1 MAGTTQTSQAPA
13 ATAQRLSPQAVLLSL
28 QTGLHAGLSGLGER
42 LAAAGR
48 FAASSPPV
56 AGLRTLAARYPH
68 FDNWW
73 RSIDHGLLG
82 LAFALLTIGVMLSF
96 ASTAAAADRY
106 NYDTWHFLIRQSVF
120 AVMAGTMMIGL
131 SMLTPTWARRLANV
145 LVLGALALLV
155 IVLAGGGHE
164 AKGAARWIKVGPLSL
179 QPSEILKPALV
190 VTVAWFFAKRIEDE
204 RFPAPQATL
213 VLLGISVAMLL
224 LQPDVGQ
231 SILLTVTVLTV
242 FFVAGVSWVWIA
254 GLGASGLAGLFALY
268 HLVPHFR
275 ARITKFTSANES
287 DNEQLQRALDSI
299 ASGRLLGVGPGE
311 GVNKFHLPDAH
322 TDFIYSL
329 ASEEFGL
336 IASVG
341 LIILFSML
349 IVGGLLRAAKLRD
362 PFCYLAATGLFIL
375 VGYQTGI
382 NLAVNLDVAPTKG
395 MTLPFIS
402 YGGSSLIGT
411 GLSIGLALA
420 LTRRR
425 PGQRIR
431 HW

>member
-1 MAGTTQTSQAPA
+1 MTGSAIPSDRAAGVF
-13 ATAQRLSPQAVLLSL
+13 R
-28 QTGLHAGLSGLGER
+28 
-42 LAAAGR
+42 AAAGIG
-48 FAASSPPV
+48 AATSKRASHWANGV
-56 AGLRTLAARYPH
+56 AAGLTAGPPSVALRRFFSRRPAIAA
-68 FDNWW
+68 WW
-73 RSIDHGLLG
+73 RSIDHGLMA

-96 ASTAAAADRY
+96 ASTAAAAERY
-106 NYDTWHFLIRQSVF
+106 HYDTWHFLIRQSVF
-120 AVMAGTMMIGL
+120 AVVAGTLMIGL
-131 SMLTPTWARRLANV
+131 STLSPTWARRLANV
-145 LVLGALALLV
+145 LALGALVLLV
-155 IVLAGGGHE
+155 VVLAGGGHE

-179 QPSEILKPALV
+179 QPSEILKPAIV

-213 VLLGISVAMLL
+213 VLLGLSVGLML

-231 SILLTVTVLTV
+231 SILLTMTVLTV

-254 GLGASGLAGLFALY
+254 GLGASGVAGLFALY
-268 HLVPHFR
+268 HLVPHFK
-275 ARITKFTSANES
+275 ARITKYLSANES
-287 DNEQLQRALDSI
+287 DNEQLQRAMDSI
-299 ASGRLLGVGPGE
+299 ASGRWLGVGPGE
-311 GVNKFHLPDAH
+311 GINKFHLPDAH

-336 IASVG
+336 IASFG
-341 LIILFSML
+341 LIVLFTLL
-349 IVGGLLRAAKLRD
+349 IVGGLMRAAKLRD

-402 YGGSSLIGT
+402 YGGSSLLGT

-425 PGQRIR
+425 PGSRLKP
-431 HW
+431 W